1 MLHEKIEEV
10 DILDLLIHDFNIVL
24 KFDVSDPRI
33 ALETLREFERL
44 KYSI

>member
-1 MLHEKIEEV
+1 MSYEKIEEV
-10 DILDLLIHDFNIVL
+10 DILGLLIYDFIVL
-24 KFDVSDPRI
+24 KCDVPDPRM